1 MKKKTRFKSSNPGTY
16 YCKYYLGEY
25 THFKYTFVHKQRKQL
40 TFTPQGQGWRH
51 TEDVEREQRR
61 KFRVEK
67 KLQEMEEE
75 REDKAP
81 TNSHN
86 EEAYHD
92 LVEFAQEHFNNH
104 ERSPEGKLN

>member
-1 MKKKTRFKSSNPGTY
+1 M
-16 YCKYYLGEY
+16 
-25 THFKYTFVHKQRKQL
+25 
-40 TFTPQGQGWRH
+40 
-51 TEDVEREQRR
+51 EREQRR

-92 LVEFAQEHFNNH
+92 LVEFAQEHFNSH